1 MTSWPSYM
9 CELRDQ
15 KIALMI
21 VIRLLSDDELVHE
34 AKAERRK
41 SHLAQGMADR
51 LEREIKRRKR
61 VAKMPLATSVAT

>member
-1 MTSWPSYM
+1 M

-15 KIALMI
+15 KHALMI
-21 VIRLLSDDELVHE
+21 VLRMLTDEELQHE

-41 SHLAQGMADR
+41 SALAQGMADR

-61 VAKMPLATSVAT
+61 LAKIPLATSVAT